1 MRALTSS
8 RALRLGSFAAL
19 SCILAAASASATT
32 FTVTNTADTG
42 AGSLRDALTLAQNCT
57 GAPHTIAFNVPVGS
71 LTGGVAVITP
81 ASTLPP
87 VTCAGTTIDGT
98 TQTTNQGNTN
108 NVTLGTGG
116 TVGTGIDGR
125 AGTGD
130 EPTLLQLNG
139 PEVEIVGSSL
149 TSAILTLQADAVTVT
164 GLSLHGGGD
173 FSGVGTG
180 SGNIDIQSGTNVQ
193 IVGNV
198 IGASATSYAAPAG
211 AAQTQNNLILITGG
225 NVINIQNNL
234 MGFARWRSI
243 LFLSS
248 SVGAATIQGNEIKGS
263 FDGIDYGSPGIG
275 PGGLIQITRNF
286 IHDAVDTGTGSTE
299 FGMFVTQTGTG
310 LSLITDNTVNNTGYG
325 ISVDV
330 VRPVFIQ
337 HNILSNGALDGIA
350 LFVQTGSLPAT
361 LNQNAI
367 FGNRLGIDLEIGGIG
382 VTGNDGTKNA
392 GLPNAGMDYPIFIT
406 ATVAGSTLTI
416 AGFVGSN
423 PAGSATFAN
432 ATIDVYKADNAPA
445 NQNGEVIA
453 GDGLSVPHGE
463 GRTYI
468 GSVTADALGKFNTTL
483 PVPAAVSLVNGDA
496 ITATATDVP
505 VADARAPSTSA
516 WPRGARPAGALPL
529 FLNTSEFGPN
539 AALPTLPV
547 STPTPTLTPTSTP
560 TNTPPNAPT
569 NTPTVTPTST
579 RTNTPGQ
586 VPTAIVPTLS
596 FPMLALLALAL
607 AGIGWLVSRR

>member
-1 MRALTSS
+1 VRGLTSS
-8 RALRLGSFAAL
+8 RALRLGGFLAL
-19 SCILAAASASATT
+19 SCILAAASASATV

-57 GAPHTIAFNVPVGS
+57 GAPHTIAFNVPTGQ

-87 VTCAGTTIDGT
+87 VSCAGTTIDGT

-116 TVGTGIDGR
+116 TVGTGVDGR

-130 EPTLLQLNG
+130 EPTLQQLNG

-149 TSAILTLQADAVTVT
+149 TSAILTLQADAVTVR

-198 IGASATSYAAPAG
+198 IGASATSYTAPVG

-225 NVINIQNNL
+225 SVINIQNNL

-243 LFLSS
+243 LFLSAS
-248 SVGAATIQGNEIKGS
+248 IGGTTIQGNEIKGS
-263 FDGIDYGSPGIG
+263 FDGIDYGSSGIG
-275 PGGLIQITRNF
+275 PASLIQITRNF

-299 FGMFVTQTGTG
+299 FGVFVTQTGIG
-310 LSLITDNTVNNTGYG
+310 FSLITDNTIDNAGYG

-330 VRPVFIQ
+330 ARPVFIQ
-337 HNILSNGALDGIA
+337 HNILSNGALDGVA
-350 LFVQTGSLPAT
+350 LFVQTGSMPAT
-361 LNQNAI
+361 VNQNAI
-367 FGNRLGIDLEIGGIG
+367 FGNRLGIDLEIGGVG
-382 VTGNDGTKNA
+382 VTGNDGTKN
-392 GLPNAGMDYPIFIT
+392 GSLPNAGMDYPIFTT

-432 ATIDVYKADNAPA
+432 ATIDVYKADNVPA

-453 GDGLSVPHGE
+453 GDGLSLPHGE
-463 GRTYI
+463 GRVFI
-468 GSVTADALGKFNTTL
+468 GSLATDALGKFNTTL
-483 PVPAAVSLVNGDA
+483 PVPAGVSLVNGDA

-505 VADARAPSTSA
+505 IADVRAPSTSGFGS
-516 WPRGARPAGALPL
+516 GARPAGALPL

-539 AALPTLPV
+539 AALPTVPV
-547 STPTPTLTPTSTP
+547 ATPTPTPTPTNTPTSTP
-560 TNTPPNAPT
+560 SNIPT
-569 NTPTVTPTST
+569 FTPTST
-579 RTNTPGQ
+579 LTNTPGQ
-586 VPTAIVPTLS
+586 VPAAIVPTLS

-607 AGIGWLVSRR
+607 AAIGLLLNRR

>member
-1 MRALTSS
+1 MRAVISRRASS
-8 RALRLGSFAAL
+8 LGGFAAL
-19 SCILAAASASATT
+19 SLLLAAASASATT

-57 GAPHTIAFNVPVGS
+57 GAPHTIAFNVPTGL
-71 LTGGVAVITP
+71 LTAGVAVITP

-116 TVGTGIDGR
+116 TVGTGLDGR

-130 EPTLLQLNG
+130 EATLPQLNG

-149 TSAILTLQADAVTVT
+149 TSAILTLQADAVTVR

-180 SGNIDIQSGTNVQ
+180 SGNIDVQSGTDVQ

-198 IGASATSYAAPAG
+198 IGASATSYTAPVG

-248 SVGAATIQGNEIKGS
+248 SIGGTTIQGNEITGS
-263 FDGIDYGSPGIG
+263 FDGIDYGSSGIG
-275 PGGLIQITRNF
+275 PGALIQITRNF

-299 FGMFVTQTGTG
+299 FGIFVTQTGTG
-310 LSLITDNTVNNTGYG
+310 SSLITDNTINNTGYG

-330 VRPVFIQ
+330 ARPVFIQ
-337 HNILSNGALDGIA
+337 HNILANGALDGVA
-350 LFVQTGSLPAT
+350 LFVQTGSMPAT

-382 VTGNDGTKNA
+382 VTGNDGTKN
-392 GLPNAGMDYPIFIT
+392 GSQPNAGMDYPIFTT

-463 GRTYI
+463 GRTFI
-468 GSVTADALGKFNTTL
+468 GSLAADALGKFNTTL
-483 PVPAAVSLVNGDA
+483 PVPAGVSLANGDA
-496 ITATATDVP
+496 ITATATDTPIPGV
-505 VADARAPSTSA
+505 RAPSTSGFGNG
-516 WPRGARPAGALPL
+516 RRPAGALPL

-539 AALPTLPV
+539 ATLPTVPGG
-547 STPTPTLTPTSTP
+547 TPTPTPTPTSTP
-560 TNTPPNAPT
+560 TI
-569 NTPTVTPTST
+569 TPTST
-579 RTNTPGQ
+579 LTSTPTPTGTATPIGQ
-586 VPTAIVPTLS
+586 VVPVVPTLS
-596 FPMLALLALAL
+596 FPVLALLALAL
-607 AGIGWLVSRR
+607 AAMGWLVSRR